1 MISAKWPSPGLACCG
16 ISRAE
21 PGDGHPEKK
30 PLAFSGLFQRTVYRL
45 GMVMRIC
52 QQWPISEEMENF
64 GGGWWWEGRA
74 DEEMS
79 TREAISGSSLGMVLP
94 TPAACLVPWPPP
106 WHTMPLQPSDL
117 LRATPLQIIFSRT
130 FPELPR
136 LQEAALL
143 LPSLTL
149 PAHPQHRVDTTVT
162 LPSVSLSCPLP
173 ADSPRLS

>member
-1 MISAKWPSPGLACCG
+1 MVSARWPSSGLSCRG

-30 PLAFSGLFQRTVYRL
+30 PLAFSGLFQRTTVYRL
-45 GMVMRIC
+45 GMVVRIC

-74 DEEMS
+74 DKEMS

-94 TPAACLVPWPPP
+94 TSAACLVPWPPP

-117 LRATPLQIIFSRT
+117 LRATPLRIIFSRT
-130 FPELPR
+130 FPDLPR

-173 ADSPRLS
+173 LTA